1 MPQAILQIDDRSV
14 IDRDAFRT
22 IFPPAFGFLDF
33 HGRNSN
39 AWVDCMPGPDDPGAR
54 VWPGFMSGMDKFR
67 RGPSTM
73 PMP

>member
-33 HGRNSN
+33 HGRDLN
-39 AWVDCMPGPDDPGAR
+39 AWIDCMPGPDAPLG
-54 VWPGFMSGMDKFR
+54 GY
-67 RGPSTM
+67 GPASVGHGQV
-73 PMP
+73 PS